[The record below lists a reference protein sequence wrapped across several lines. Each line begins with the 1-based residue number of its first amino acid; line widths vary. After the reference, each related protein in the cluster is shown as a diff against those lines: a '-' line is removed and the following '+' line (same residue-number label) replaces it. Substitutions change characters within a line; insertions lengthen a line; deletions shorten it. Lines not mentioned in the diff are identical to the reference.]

1 VIFKNIKEW
10 IRLFKIKNKEPYLS
24 LYHMFG
30 FYPNDPKLYEQAFMH
45 SSVHST
51 QGGRQYNNERLEFL
65 GDAILS
71 AIISDIVF
79 KRFPNKREGFLTTT
93 RSKIVQRESLNK
105 IALKLGIDK
114 KVYSMKY
121 AFVHN
126 KYMWGNALEALIG
139 AIYLDKGYIFTS
151 KFVER
156 IVEEY
161 LKLEK
166 IATKE
171 VNFKSRLLEWGQKN
185 KMTIDFELIET
196 FTDGEGK
203 LIFQTSVTL
212 EGKSLAV
219 GIGNTKKESQQI
231 VAKTVLRKLKKDKDL
246 IKLVENLRNKKSQKA
261 LSSE

>member
-24 LYHMFG
+24 LYQTLG
-30 FYPNDPKLYEQAFMH
+30 FYPNDPALYEQAFMH
-45 SSVHST
+45 SSVHSV
-51 QGGRQYNNERLEFL
+51 QDGHRYNNERLEFL

-79 KRFPNKREGFLTTT
+79 KRFPDKREGFLTTT
-93 RSKIVQRESLNK
+93 RSKIVQRESLNE

-114 KVYSMKY
+114 KIYSLKY

-139 AIYLDKGYIFTS
+139 AIYIDKGYVVTC

-171 VNFKSRLLEWGQKN
+171 VNFKSRLLEWSQKN
-185 KMTIDFELIET
+185 RMTIEFKLIEA
-196 FTDGEGK
+196 FTDDGGMPV
-203 LIFQTSVTL
+203 FQTSVTL
-212 EGKSLAV
+212 EGTSLAV
-219 GIGNTKKESQQI
+219 GIGNTKKESQQM
-231 VAKTVLRKLKKDKDL
+231 ASRTVLRKLKKDRDF
-246 IKLVENLRNKKSQKA
+246 IKLVEDIKNKKS
-261 LSSE
+261 SPE